1 MPARPRPSVRTFAV
15 EDTTAQL
22 TWRGLV
28 AGALRLEVPGT
39 EVAVD
44 LEAADG
50 PGAVVLEGLPPG
62 RDLVVEASGPALGPD
77 RHTIRV
83 AVRTLDRLPGAELT
97 RVATVGD
104 LHLGTTTFGHQGT
117 IHELPEPEVAHPR
130 RCVASAL
137 DDAVAWGAERV
148 VVKGDITNHGQVS
161 EWRDY
166 ANLVASSPIPVDA
179 LPGNHDRAFRGA
191 AGLLPQEAA
200 EAFGFTMALPVLV
213 RDLPGLRMVLIDSTT
228 DHYNRGRVGPA
239 ADEALDAIAEADPS
253 GAVVVAMHH
262 QLQAHPFSE
271 GWPLG
276 VNQHESLDFLE
287 RAGRAHPHVL
297 VTSGHTHRHRRW
309 QHAGVTTTQVGSTK
323 DFPGVWAGYV
333 ASEGGLRQVV
343 RRVSRPDCLVWT
355 DHTRRAALGVWR
367 WVSPGLQSSRCF
379 DLTWR

>member
-1 MPARPRPSVRTFAV
+1 MVVRPRPSVRTFAV

-28 AGALRLEVPGT
+28 AGRLRLQVPGT

-44 LEAADG
+44 LDVADG
-50 PGAVVLEGLPPG
+50 PGAVVLDGLPPG
-62 RDLVVEASGPALGPD
+62 RDLVVEASGSALGPD
-77 RHTIRV
+77 GETRRA
-83 AVRTLDRLPGAELT
+83 AVRTLERLPGAELA

-117 IHELPEPEVAHPR
+117 IHEHPEPEVPHPR
-130 RCVASAL
+130 RCVGSAL
-137 DDAVAWGAERV
+137 DDAVAWGAERL
-148 VVKGDITNHGQVS
+148 VVKGDITNHGQIG
-161 EWRDY
+161 EWREY
-166 ANLVASSPIPVDA
+166 AELVAASPIPVDA
-179 LPGNHDRAFRGA
+179 LPGNHDRAFRGS
-191 AGLLPQEAA
+191 AGLLPEEAA
-200 EAFGFTMALPVLV
+200 AAFGITMARPVLV
-213 RDLPGLRMVLIDSTT
+213 RDLPGLRLVLLDSTT
-228 DHYNRGRVGPA
+228 EHYNRGRVAPA

-253 GAVVVAMHH
+253 GAVLVAMHH
-262 QLQAHPFSE
+262 QLQARPFSE
-271 GWPLG
+271 GWPIG
-276 VNQHESLDFLE
+276 VSQHESLDFLE

-309 QHAGVTTTQVGSTK
+309 QHGGVTTTQVGSTK
-323 DFPGVWAGYV
+323 DYPGVWAGYV

-343 RRVSRPDCLVWT
+343 RRVSRPDCLEWT